1 MLWGKNSCVLLYV
14 VFSLPSRKEQPV
26 FFTLTVNPG
35 SPMGPG
41 NPDGPG
47 IPWSPRS
54 PFSPVGPSR
63 PYGSRKI
70 CGFFARLIQA
80 DIRNIIARAKA
91 GSGHPK
97 NTLETPDNHQMP
109 REMQTSLKLD
119 VQMPEHPPVIV
130 DVPVPRAAMG
140 DCFPASKFCSRLC
153 SLLESMLEITPRQLA
168 VVTARVLS

>member
-1 MLWGKNSCVLLYV
+1 MGSCESHHLQTATRADTQLAPACCCRPDLMGTPKHLTLRGRSLQLPRYWALWEKNPCVLLYV
-14 VFSLPSRKEQPV
+14 VFPLPSGKEQPV

-80 DIRNIIARAKA
+80 DMRNIIARAKT
-91 GSGHPK
+91 GSCHPK

-109 REMQTSLKLD
+109 RETQGFTSI
-119 VQMPEHPPVIV
+119 ETEC
-130 DVPVPRAAMG
+130 AN
-140 DCFPASKFCSRLC
+140 
-153 SLLESMLEITPRQLA
+153 T
-168 VVTARVLS
+168 